1 MFIFLRSSS
10 AMSRS
15 SFEIEISILLK
26 LYLSITSKSNCGV
39 FVGMFVLSW
48 DLEER
53 IGTLLGGCYWLC
65 LCTPLSLLF
74 VPIVEALVLVGS
86 AGILV
91 YL

>member
-1 MFIFLRSSS
+1 M
-10 AMSRS
+10 
-15 SFEIEISILLK
+15 
-26 LYLSITSKSNCGV
+26 